1 MTVLGHCRKRV
12 RQALVSAGR
21 RAGAEWLLRRP
32 AHRLICPL
40 YHTVRSTT
48 PSWWGPRYR
57 IKTPAEFELDLDQ
70 WLRWGKPVSL
80 SDLIAWSRGK
90 RDCPRG
96 FFLSFD
102 DGYRELYEVVAPIL
116 RRKGVPATFFLVSS
130 LLDNAAVF
138 CRDHLGLISQAME
151 GASPAALAEVHA
163 RLKRAGLSWAELWAS
178 RQPQP
183 QLIAELSA
191 LLEVDAKAWLEREQP
206 YLTTAQASELLQAGF
221 ALGAHSID
229 HPLYAGLAPEE
240 QVRQTRVSMDFIVS
254 RFGLDHRAFAFPY
267 GEFGV
272 DPGFVI
278 SMVKRGAVE
287 IFFGTDGVHPDARAP
302 RLVQRLSCEDHRG
315 SLREHLTSHLAD
327 SWVRSLRKGKRQ
339 S

>member
-1 MTVLGHCRKRV
+1 MTLLGHCRGGIR
-12 RQALVSAGR
+12 RGLIAAAR
-21 RAGAEWLLRRP
+21 RAGPEWLLQRP
-32 AHRLICPL
+32 IHRLVCPL
-40 YHTVRSTT
+40 YHLVR
-48 PSWWGPRYR
+48 PQAPGWWGPRYP
-57 IKTPAEFELDLDQ
+57 IKSPREFETDLDQ
-70 WLRWGKPVSL
+70 WLRWGTPVSM
-80 SDLIAWSRGK
+80 SDLIAWARGK

-116 RRKGVPATFFLVSS
+116 RRKGVSATFFLVSS

-138 CRDHLGLISQAME
+138 GRDHLGLIGQAMK

-163 RLKRAGLSWAELWAS
+163 RLKQAGLSWAELWAS

-183 QLIAELSA
+183 QLLTELST
-191 LLEVDAKAWLEREQP
+191 LLEVDAPAWLERERP
-206 YLTTAQASELLQAGF
+206 YLTTAQARELLQAGF

-240 QVRQTRVSMDFIVS
+240 QVRQTRVSMDFVVS
-254 RFGLDHRAFAFPY
+254 RFGLDYRAFAFPY
-267 GEFGV
+267 GEFRV
-272 DPGFVI
+272 DPGFVV

-315 SLREHLTSHLAD
+315 SLREHLTSHLAE
-327 SWVRSLRKGKRQ
+327 SWVQSLRKGKR
-339 S
+339 